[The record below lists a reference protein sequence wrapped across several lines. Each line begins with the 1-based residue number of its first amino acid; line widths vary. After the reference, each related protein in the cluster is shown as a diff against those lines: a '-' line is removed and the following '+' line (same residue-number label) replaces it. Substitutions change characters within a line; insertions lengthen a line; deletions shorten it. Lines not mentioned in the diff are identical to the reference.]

1 MQPNPRIVFLG
12 TAGDAMTASKQQ
24 RSTGGIVVQ
33 VDQYQIHLDPGPG
46 ATLMARQ
53 CGINLRDNTAVLVS
67 HAHLNHAHDVN
78 AVLSAMTYSGLDTK
92 GVLIGSKSVIEGHE
106 GIQAP
111 LHLYYHK
118 CVERILPV
126 KPGQK
131 VGIEQLEV
139 HVLKAFHDDPTAVG
153 YKIFTPHFVIAYSGD
168 TKYHKDLLVE
178 YQGTDILILNI
189 VHPFGQSGKDWQLS
203 SDDAVTILKHVQPKL
218 CVITHFGKNMIA
230 VDPLCEAREIQRKTG
245 VQILCAKDGMAI
257 QPESY
262 AARLNQKT
270 LNLYNAPKTA

>member
-1 MQPNPRIVFLG
+1 MMQNNPRIVFLG
-12 TAGDAMTASKQQ
+12 TAGDAMTASRQI
-24 RSTGGIVVQ
+24 RSTGGIILQ
-33 VDQYQIHLDPGPG
+33 VDGHQFHFDPGPG
-46 ATLMARQ
+46 ATLMAKQ

-67 HAHLNHAHDVN
+67 HAHLTHANDVN
-78 AVLSAMTYSGLDTK
+78 AVLAAMTYQGLDTK

-131 VGIEQLEV
+131 IGIENVEI
-139 HVLKAFHDDPTAVG
+139 HTLKTVHDDPTAVG
-153 YKIFTPHFVIAYSGD
+153 FKLFTPHFVVTYTGD

-178 YQGTDILILNI
+178 YQRTDILIANL
-189 VHPFGQSGKDWQLS
+189 VHPFGQGGKDWQLS
-203 SDDAVTILKHVQPKL
+203 SDDLVTILKHVQPKL
-218 CVITHFGKNMIA
+218 CIITHFGKNLLA
-230 VDPLCEAREIQRKTG
+230 ADPLVEAREIQRKTG
-245 VQILCAKDGMAI
+245 VQILAAKDGMAI

-262 AARLNQKT
+262 AARLDQKT
-270 LNLYNAPKTA
+270 LNLYNHA